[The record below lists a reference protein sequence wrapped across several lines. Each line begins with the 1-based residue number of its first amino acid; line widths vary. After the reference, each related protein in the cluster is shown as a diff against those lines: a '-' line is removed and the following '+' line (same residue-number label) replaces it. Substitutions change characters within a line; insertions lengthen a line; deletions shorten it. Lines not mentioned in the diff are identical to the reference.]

1 MTINQK
7 GIDLIKHFESLHD
20 GDLTKIGLQPKQCPA
35 GIWTIGFGHAL
46 KTTDKSRFLKGS
58 ADKKE
63 AYRQSVEVFHMMTEE
78 DAEALLNIDLQ
89 VYADNVTRAIRGKI
103 ELSENEFAA
112 VVSFD
117 YNCGDGNLKVSTL
130 LKKILAGDDAGAADE
145 FLKWNKATVNGKKV
159 VLRGLTLRRQAE
171 RALYLEK

>member
-1 MTINQK
+1 MSINQK

-35 GIWTIGFGHAL
+35 GIWTIGYGHAL
-46 KTTDKSRFLKGS
+46 KTTDKTRFLKGS
-58 ADKKE
+58 ADKAE
-63 AYRQSVEVFHMMTEE
+63 AYRQAAEVYHMMTEE
-78 DAEALLNIDLQ
+78 DAEELLRSDLEI
-89 VYADNVTRAIRGKI
+89 YANNVRYATRKAP
-103 ELSENEFAA
+103 LTENEFAA

-130 LKKILAGDDAGAADE
+130 LKKILAGDDAGAANE
-145 FLKWNKATVNGKKV
+145 FLKWDKATVNGKKV
-159 VLRGLTLRRQAE
+159 VLRGLTLRREAE

>member
-1 MTINQK
+1 MSINQK

-35 GIWTIGFGHAL
+35 GIWTIGYGHAL

-58 ADKKE
+58 ADKAE
-63 AYRQSVEVFHMMTEE
+63 AYRQASEIFHMMTEL
-78 DAEALLNIDLQ
+78 DAEVLLNSDLQ
-89 VYADNVTRAIRGKI
+89 VYADNVTKHIKGKI
-103 ELSENEFAA
+103 ELTENEFAA

-130 LKKILAGDDAGAADE
+130 LKKILAGDDAGAANE
-145 FLKWNKATVNGKKV
+145 FLKWDKATVKGKKV